1 MKKYLAVIE
10 EYEGYGS
17 GDTFPV
23 IEENNGV
30 LEFIMDNGMFISIAG
45 MGIPEAMEEVGC
57 DTQSELLEHLS
68 SMNGDGENWVQIWE
82 IDDDDD
88 LTKVFGGSDDNE

>member
-10 EYEGYGS
+10 EYEGYGQ

-23 IEENNGV
+23 IEENLGV
-30 LEFIMDNGMFISIAG
+30 LDFIMDNGMFISIAG
-45 MGIPEAMEEVGC
+45 MDIKEAMEEC
-57 DTQSELLEHLS
+57 ECETQSELLEHLS

-82 IDDDDD
+82 IDDEDE
-88 LTKVFGGSDDNE
+88 LTKVFGGNDDE